1 MNDKGEGKEYI
12 DDVEGIGYGWATPC
26 NKCVFADYKG
36 NVQYGCKLGRLDKFK
51 EKNVDIIPAFDLE
64 REFFVVKSFCN
75 TYRTEE
81 WAKKQEQGR
90 HAEKVRKEN
99 QVRIHFIIIAGDG
112 RDKKTA
118 FNEDEIDEMM
128 DAIDKTG
135 FSILNQNI
143 KPISAILV
151 NNSPLHQF
159 EAYHKAHEIFNKTG
173 VKFSIVEMGEDLD
186 DLACI
191 DEGFN
196 DVGGGFYAVF
206 KAGHVVDPSFSDKVD
221 SLVNEELE
229 KLTFIRGYDGL
240 NGMTVQCSMHKYL
253 KGNGGVPLE
262 QKITEISEEDGS
274 TKNLVRSW
282 EEFNGPS

>member
-1 MNDKGEGKEYI
+1 MTDKGESKEYI

-36 NVQYGCKLGRLDKFK
+36 NVQYDCKLGRLEKFK
-51 EKNVDIIPAFDLE
+51 KKNIEVIPAFDLE
-64 REFFVVKSFCN
+64 RDFFVVKSFCN
-75 TYRTEE
+75 AYRTEE
-81 WAKKQEQGR
+81 WAKKQEQGD

-143 KPISAILV
+143 KPVTVVLV

-173 VKFSIVEMGEDLD
+173 VKFSIVEMGQDLD

-196 DVGGGFYAVF
+196 DVGGGFYVVF
-206 KAGHVVDPSFSDKVD
+206 KAGHVVDSSFSDKID

-229 KLTFIRGYDGL
+229 SLAFVEGYDGL

-253 KGNGGVPLE
+253 KGNAGVPLK

-274 TKNLVRSW
+274 TKNLIRSW